1 MQQISYGSSV
11 SLLSDKV
18 QFPSFLRTFPSDQ
31 FLVYGLTRFALHVHW
46 NWIGILSEGT
56 DFGEIGGKLL
66 KEDLFKNG
74 ICTAFFEIIPIVY
87 SKEKIQYITKVIQ
100 LSSAKVIMAIAH
112 ESNIYP
118 LIKEVANQNLP
129 EKLWLTSDSLSLSA
143 TFSSNTFLKILNGSI
158 MFVPRTAKMAGFQQF
173 LYSLH
178 PFTYPNDI
186 HIKIFWE
193 EVFGCKWPNTD
204 SDNVTES
211 RICTGSEN
219 LLKVNA
225 QLLDISTSGQPY
237 TVYNAIY
244 AVAHGLKDLSL
255 CITGKG
261 PFENGTCANVNNFKP
276 WQLLHYLRNVR
287 FMNKAGEEIFFD
299 VNGDPPAVYDLI
311 AWYLNV
317 PVSICTE
324 SCGLGHHKVLQ
335 NGQPPC
341 CFDCI
346 PCSQGEI
353 ANITGAHDC
362 IKCPD
367 DSWSNKGQDECI
379 KKFIE
384 FLSYQDFLGAILTT
398 ITSITALLPAS
409 VLIIFVKY
417 RHTPIVKANN
427 RELSYILLIALVL
440 CSLCS
445 LIFIGKPTVLMCMLR
460 QTVFGIMF
468 ALCVSCVLAKTITV
482 VIAFKATNPNSKLRK
497 WMGPVLPGCIICF
510 CTIVQITLCVVWL
523 STTPPFPEKNM
534 KFKLD
539 TIIIECNDGSS
550 NALWWLLGYM
560 GLLASISLVVAFLAR
575 TLPDSFNEAK
585 FITFSMLVF
594 VSVWLSFIPAYLSTR
609 GKYMVAVE
617 IFAILSS
624 SSGLIIC
631 IFIPKCYIILVR
643 SEMNTREYL
652 IRKETFIGKM

>member
-1 MQQISYGSSV
+1 
-11 SLLSDKV
+11 
-18 QFPSFLRTFPSDQ
+18 
-31 FLVYGLTRFALHVHW
+31 
-46 NWIGILSEGT
+46 
-56 DFGEIGGKLL
+56 
-66 KEDLFKNG
+66 
-74 ICTAFFEIIPIVY
+74 
-87 SKEKIQYITKVIQ
+87 
-100 LSSAKVIMAIAH
+100 
-112 ESNIYP
+112 
-118 LIKEVANQNLP
+118 
-129 EKLWLTSDSLSLSA
+129 
-143 TFSSNTFLKILNGSI
+143 
-158 MFVPRTAKMAGFQQF
+158 
-173 LYSLH
+173 
-178 PFTYPNDI
+178 
-186 HIKIFWE
+186 
-193 EVFGCKWPNTD
+193 
-204 SDNVTES
+204 
-211 RICTGSEN
+211 
-219 LLKVNA
+219 
-225 QLLDISTSGQPY
+225 
-237 TVYNAIY
+237 
-244 AVAHGLKDLSL
+244 
-255 CITGKG
+255 
-261 PFENGTCANVNNFKP
+261 
-276 WQLLHYLRNVR
+276 
-287 FMNKAGEEIFFD
+287 MNKAGEEIFFD

-317 PVSICTE
+317 SGESKYVHVGKYDSAAPSGQDLVIREEALMWKDHEKVPVSICSE
-324 SCGLGHHKVLQ
+324 RCGLGHHKVFQ
-335 NGQPPC
+335 YGQPPC

-353 ANITGAHDC
+353 TNISGAHDC

-445 LIFIGKPTVLMCMLR
+445 LIFIGKPTALMCMLR

-482 VIAFKATNPNSKLRK
+482 IIAFKATNPNSKLRK

-510 CTIVQITLCVVWL
+510 CTMVQVTLCVVWL
-523 STTPPFPEKNM
+523 STTPPFPEENM
-534 KFKLD
+534 IFKLD

-575 TLPDSFNEAK
+575 TLPDTFNEAK

-624 SSGLIIC
+624 SSGLVIC

-652 IRKETFIGKM
+652 IRKRAFTGDKVFNSLDEALDFVQKKKLLTGTDYMDWSATILKIQAEKNCWSTKENTSKKFKGK

>member
-1 MQQISYGSSV
+1 MTLMQTLMLESSEIIWTPE
-11 SLLSDKV
+11 LSDTSNNHENPSCQSVKEATSESEREQPIDMESCKKV
-18 QFPSFLRTFPSDQ
+18 S
-31 FLVYGLTRFALHVHW
+31 A
-46 NWIGILSEGT
+46 
-56 DFGEIGGKLL
+56 
-66 KEDLFKNG
+66 
-74 ICTAFFEIIPIVY
+74 
-87 SKEKIQYITKVIQ
+87 TKVMKD
-100 LSSAKVIMAIAH
+100 ACVKTK
-112 ESNIYP
+112 
-118 LIKEVANQNLP
+118 KERSIVTNTITEEREP
-129 EKLWLTSDSLSLSA
+129 EKHPRI
-143 TFSSNTFLKILNGSI
+143 FS
-158 MFVPRTAKMAGFQQF
+158 
-173 LYSLH
+173 
-178 PFTYPNDI
+178 
-186 HIKIFWE
+186 
-193 EVFGCKWPNTD
+193 
-204 SDNVTES
+204 
-211 RICTGSEN
+211 
-219 LLKVNA
+219 
-225 QLLDISTSGQPY
+225 
-237 TVYNAIY
+237 
-244 AVAHGLKDLSL
+244 
-255 CITGKG
+255 
-261 PFENGTCANVNNFKP
+261 
-276 WQLLHYLRNVR
+276 LLHYLRNVR
-287 FMNKAGEEIFFD
+287 FINKAGEEIFFD

-311 AWYLNV
+311 AWFLSVSGESKYVHVGKYDSAAPSGQNLVIREEALMWKDQV
-317 PVSICTE
+317 PVSICSE
-324 SCGLGHHKVLQ
+324 SCHLGHRKVFQ
-335 NGQPPC
+335 YGQPPC

-353 ANITGAHDC
+353 ANISDAHDC

-367 DSWSNKGQDECI
+367 DSWSNKGQNECI

-398 ITSITALLPAS
+398 ITSVTVLLPAS
-409 VLIIFVKY
+409 ILIIFVRY

-427 RELSYILLIALVL
+427 RELSYILLIALIL

-510 CTIVQITLCVVWL
+510 CTMIQVTLCVVWL
-523 STTPPFPEKNM
+523 STAPPFPEENM

-624 SSGLIIC
+624 SSGLVIC

-652 IRKETFIGKM
+652 KCKINAFKQKTEKRFQSYIT